1 VREADD
7 SNRFYELELAP
18 SADANLLLRR
28 LVEAG
33 APIRRFERVQP
44 SLHAIFLDK
53 VGATGVEA
61 GVSGH
66 G

>member
-1 VREADD
+1 MAGRA
-7 SNRFYELELAP
+7 ELGTEELA
-18 SADANLLLRR
+18 LLRR

-61 GVSGH
+61 GMSGN